1 MIEPHQAL
9 GLVPT
14 MRGIRSRADIAV
26 NLVTGRQIELMHKRG
41 IWIRPDRI

>member
-1 MIEPHQAL
+1 MIEPYQAM

-14 MRGIRSRADIAV
+14 MRGIRTEPTAV